1 MAKYEVLS
9 KVKHRDLHFTPA
21 KNFSFY
27 ARESISL
34 VGLAEAPLIAKWMPM
49 IFIKLDKGE
58 MFLGG
63 LHSLVPN
70 DNKFI
75 GKNGRWLIPY
85 IPAVVRSYPFKLASM
100 KNTEDNTTKQILAFD
115 NESGLFSTNKRK
127 NSVAIFTSEGHATEF
142 IFKLGG
148 QLEALKKEMDKASK
162 LAQQIERKGLLSPL
176 SIEDKSGK
184 KQLLKNIF
192 SLNEKNLEACTADTL
207 KELSESSALELVF
220 QQKFSLSNFQ
230 SLLKKTDDS
239 IISTREDVVERTKEK
254 KAAEINDLVQNLL
267 IGNDD

>member
-9 KVKHRDLHFTPA
+9 KVKHKDLYFTPA

-27 ARESISL
+27 AHESISL
-34 VGLAEAPLIAKWMPM
+34 IGLAEAPLIAKWMPM
-49 IFIKLDKGE
+49 IFFKLDKGE

-63 LHSLVPN
+63 LNSLIPK

-85 IPAVVRSYPFKLASM
+85 IPAVVKSYPFKLASM
-100 KNTEDNTTKQILAFD
+100 KNTEDNTTKQILTFD

-127 NSVAIFTSEGHATEF
+127 NSVAIFTSDGDATEF
-142 IFKLGG
+142 TLKIGG
-148 QLEALKKEMDKASK
+148 HLEALKREIDKACK
-162 LAQQIERKGLLSPL
+162 LVQQIEQKGLLSPL
-176 SIEDKSGK
+176 SIENKSGK

-192 SLNEKNLEACTADTL
+192 SLNEKNLAACTADTL
-207 KELSESSALELVF
+207 KELYESSALELLF

-230 SLLKKTDDS
+230 NLLKKTDNS
-239 IISTREDVVERTKEK
+239 IISTKEDVVERNKEK

-267 IGNDD
+267 VGNDD